1 MTDQILIQGMQADSI
16 NEIHVAT
23 ALSKLGFEYEFQKV
37 WGISGVL
44 GSQVI
49 DFLVYTVPKP
59 TPLFVHGRY
68 WHTGARAT
76 EDALK
81 MAELESRTHRF
92 WATPVIIWEEDCET
106 VEDAMTAV
114 RKELML

>member
-1 MTDQILIQGMQADSI
+1 MPDQGYIQGVQADSI
-16 NEIHVAT
+16 NEINVAA
-23 ALSKLGFEYEFQKV
+23 ALSKLGFEYEFHKV
-37 WGISGVL
+37 YGISGVR
-44 GSQVI
+44 GSQEI

-81 MAELESRTHRF
+81 MAELESQTHRF
-92 WATPVIIWEEDCET
+92 WDTPVIIWEEDCET
-106 VEDAMTAV
+106 VDDAMTAI
-114 RKELML
+114 RKELMI